1 MISSEVQ
8 ALRAFIIERRE
19 KLLGVEPAATPGRDW
34 LREYSELLDETL
46 RRIYRAAWDA
56 ARRTH
61 DFANGPSENSLALLA
76 IGGYGRGDLCPHSDI
91 DIAFIPVEEE
101 NPLID
106 AVIKEAFRL
115 IVEVLIDGAKL
126 DVGYA
131 YRPLSDIEH
140 LDTTGKTA
148 LVEARL
154 LAGPEGLLARVK
166 NELHRKWDA
175 VAFLLDIARERREIA
190 AHAPL
195 SLYAV
200 EPHVKEGAGALRDIH
215 TVVWVTDAM
224 LQSQPALLELEWR
237 GFITAQEVAH
247 IENAREFFLR
257 LRLWLHLSTHKKT
270 DVLRIDL
277 QHRCALDFGCAG
289 EGAIASQQL
298 LREYYRH
305 GERVSRV
312 LEKLLR
318 QLLAGP
324 LALDGHFLA
333 TGGRLHPA
341 HPHALSNH
349 PELIVTPF
357 VLAHKYGFSFAPEL
371 DRAIENALP
380 LISEETRRHT
390 IMRASLRALLGQPE
404 ATAGALAG
412 LREQGVLQ
420 ALLPE
425 FEAVLHL
432 APGDP
437 SHQLSVG
444 EHSLQTV
451 RILLESWKTRRE
463 REEVFNI
470 WAGCDDIEVLV
481 LATLLHD
488 VGKSQIGTDHSQSGA
503 KIAREIAERLGF
515 SSERSERVAFLVRQH
530 LLLPRV
536 ARLRDLSS
544 PATILQVLE
553 IVPDVNT
560 LKMLYL
566 LSVADTRAVGE
577 RTYSPLDLQ
586 VMRELYDKVLLAMTR
601 DETAEAL
608 TDAEKREQ
616 LAQRERAA
624 LRRAVRRSDV
634 ALDENALHRLCE
646 DLPASYVLNT
656 PLTTIVTHLQL
667 LDQLPQEGLL
677 VDYNDDERGLS
688 TEVTIVTCD
697 DPQPGLLSKVCGVMH
712 ALGVEILAAQVHT
725 LRGMAP
731 EQFEDSSDSSA
742 QLLVPATRGDI
753 VLDRLQVEMSGRA
766 LSETKRARL
775 SAALRAVLCDGKNV
789 EELLREAGKNIAQ
802 PLSVQR
808 VSARNDL
815 SDEHT
820 VVTIV
825 SDNVPGLM
833 YFLTRG
839 LAEVGLDIHTAKITG
854 WSGRAEDAFYVT
866 SRPERDGVKGGAGAG
881 ERAGKIRNDAIP
893 GVLQA
898 LTAVLEKNKN
908 SKNE

>member
-8 ALRAFIIERRE
+8 TLRAFIVEGRE
-19 KLLGVEPAATPGRDW
+19 KLLSVEPATTPGRDW

-56 ARRTH
+56 ARRVH
-61 DFANGPSENSLALLA
+61 DFTGGPNENSLALLA

-126 DVGYA
+126 EVGYA

-154 LAGPEGLLARVK
+154 LAGPDGLLARVK

-190 AHAPL
+190 MHAPL

-200 EPHVKEGAGALRDIH
+200 EPQVKEGAGALRDIH
-215 TVVWVTDAM
+215 TIVWVTDAM
-224 LQSQPALLELEWR
+224 LQSQPALQELEWR
-237 GFITAQEVAH
+237 GFITASEVTH
-247 IENAREFFLR
+247 IESAREFFLR
-257 LRLWLHLSTHKKT
+257 LRLWMHLSTHKKT
-270 DVLRIDL
+270 DVLRVDL
-277 QHRCALDFGCAG
+277 QHRCALDFGFVG
-289 EGAIASQQL
+289 EGAVASQQL

-324 LALDGHFLA
+324 LALDRHFLA
-333 TGGRLHPA
+333 TGQRLHPA

-380 LISEETRRHT
+380 LVTEETRKNS
-390 IMRASLRALLGQPE
+390 IARASLRALLREPE
-404 ATAGALAG
+404 DTANALMG
-412 LREQGVLQ
+412 LRAQGVLQ

-425 FEAVLHL
+425 FEEILHL

-463 REEVFNI
+463 REEIFNI

-488 VGKSQIGTDHSQSGA
+488 IGKSRIGSDHCQSGEE
-503 KIAREIAERLGF
+503 IARGIAERLGL
-515 SSERSERVAFLVRQH
+515 SRERSNRVAFLVRQH

-577 RTYSPLDLQ
+577 RAYSPLDLQ

-608 TDAEKREQ
+608 SDAEKREQ

-634 ALDENALHRLCE
+634 ALDESALHRLCE

-656 PLTTIVTHLQL
+656 PLPTIVTHLQL
-667 LDQLPQEGLL
+667 LDQLPHEGLL
-677 VDYNDDERGLS
+677 VDYHDDERGFS

-697 DPQPGLLSKVCGVMH
+697 DEQPGLLSKVCGVMH

-731 EQFEDSSDSSA
+731 EKFDAPDENSTS

-775 SAALRAVLCDGKNV
+775 SAALRAVLCEGKNV

-808 VSARNDL
+808 VTARNDL

-839 LAEVGLDIHTAKITG
+839 LARVGLDIHTAKITG

-866 SRPERDGVKGGAGAG
+866 NRADRDENG
-881 ERAGKIRNDAIP
+881 RAGKIRDAAIP

-898 LTAVLEKNKN
+898 LTETLEKNE
-908 SKNE
+908 SETT